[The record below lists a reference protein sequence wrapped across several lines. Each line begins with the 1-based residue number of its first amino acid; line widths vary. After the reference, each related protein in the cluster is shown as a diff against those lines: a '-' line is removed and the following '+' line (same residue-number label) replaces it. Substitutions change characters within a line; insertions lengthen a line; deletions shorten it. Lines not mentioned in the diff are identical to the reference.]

1 VTDDAPQ
8 IPHESKRPSGVSK
21 NTFFFAMALVAL
33 IGFIAGTRSSELYAS
48 IAPVFGIKASSD
60 TLDLSS
66 VQKAYQ
72 ELKAN
77 YDGELDT
84 AALVNGASRG
94 MVAAAGDRYTVFMD
108 QKEAADFAK
117 ELNGEVSGIGAEI
130 GLRDDQPTVLRV
142 LANSPAEAAGVQARD
157 IFITVN
163 DESVAGLDSA
173 KVASK
178 IRGEAGT
185 SVKITVMRGDETK
198 EFTIVRAK
206 VSDTSVRWSMSDGI
220 GTMIISRFDDQTGK
234 LARQAAEEF
243 KAQNVRGVILDVR
256 DNGGG
261 YLEESQKV
269 TGLWLNDKTV
279 VTEKTGGKVID
290 TIKTGTA
297 AVLQDIPTV
306 VLINGNSASASEI
319 VAGALQD
326 HGVAKLVGE
335 KTYGKGSVQK
345 LITLPGGRELKVT
358 IAKWYTPNGKNI
370 NAEGISPDVKV
381 ALTSED
387 MNAGRDPQL
396 DAAKEA
402 LK

>member
-1 VTDDAPQ
+1 MTDDAPQ